1 MSNCELFLCQKK
13 REGNGEENGK
23 RFNPPDAGRTMP
35 LNADIEVVRAVD
47 PPAASFFF
55 SNERAGSIT

>member
-1 MSNCELFLCQKK
+1 MPEEE
-13 REGNGEENGK
+13 RRNGEDNSK

-35 LNADIEVVRAVD
+35 FNADIEVARAVD

-55 SNERAGSIT
+55 F